1 MDNPGA
7 EEGCVRVQE
16 KVAGQLLVFLLVLLL
31 WRILMQLGRQA
42 GWGME
47 RQLKEGGDDKG
58 TRNPQR

>member
-1 MDNPGA
+1 M
-7 EEGCVRVQE
+7 RVQE

-47 RQLKEGGDDKG
+47 RQLNEGGDDKG